1 MPKNSCVSLKDTYVF
16 YVDLRE
22 LLSCFNIFI
31 LEQQILFVEWLIST
45 VSSRDCAQS
54 TNLGT
59 FCDCKHFNIILWV
72 NRMETYTALEKH
84 TIRNNYLKFALSKA
98 LAECVFSPWGIFI

>member
-1 MPKNSCVSLKDTYVF
+1 MSLKDIYVF

-22 LLSCFNIFI
+22 RLSCFNIFI

-54 TNLGT
+54 TNFGP
-59 FCDCKHFNIILWV
+59 FCDCKHSNIILWG

-84 TIRNNYLKFALSKA
+84 TIQNN
-98 LAECVFSPWGIFI
+98 I